1 MRILLPTDSFP
12 PGCGGGGLSA
22 YHLAA
27 GLASRGHAVEVV
39 KLVPGPGGIR
49 ETSFEGLPVTEFGYR
64 RPRIPG
70 LGAVWLNERF
80 HPIFRRYIAQR
91 LRARP
96 VDLVHAQHILSIL
109 PAIPA
114 ARAAGVPV
122 VGTIR
127 DFWPVCFWD
136 TSLSGDETCPG
147 CSPGNLRLCTQRRK
161 PALWP
166 ASRLFIPYMTR
177 TLRRRRALLRLSD
190 AVICVSTWV
199 RDAVLGRAPEV
210 ERSKVVC
217 VPNFVDCDRLQDD
230 GGGKPQGRVLEET
243 GLAGTPYLLYAGKL
257 ARNKGVVLMLRA
269 LARSGVKLP
278 LAVAARGEMEGEF
291 RAEAAR
297 LGLDVRLLGWRTNAE
312 VHDLLRGATALLFPS
327 LWPEPLARTL
337 LEATAIGTPIVATAT
352 GGTLDIVRDGE
363 TGLLASGEEAFAA
376 AIARVAR
383 EPELRRRF
391 FDLARRRAREQFDR
405 PAVLVRVE
413 AVYAAAIARARG
425 KRTETA
431 AAARPE

>member
-39 KLVPGPGGIR
+39 KLVPGAGGIR

-64 RPRIPG
+64 RPGIPG
-70 LGAVWLNERF
+70 LGPVWLNERF
-80 HPIFRRYIAQR
+80 RPILRRYIARR
-91 LRARP
+91 LHARP

-109 PAIPA
+109 AAIPA

-122 VGTIR
+122 VSTIR

-147 CSPGNLRLCTQRRK
+147 CSPGNLRLCTRRRK

-166 ASRLFIPYMTR
+166 ASLAFIPYMTR
-177 TLRRRRALLRLSD
+177 TLGRRRAVLAGSD

-199 RDAVLGRAPEV
+199 RDAVLARAPEV
-210 ERSKVVC
+210 PAAKVVR
-217 VPNFVDCDRLQDD
+217 VPNFVDCARLQDD
-230 GGGKPQGRVLEET
+230 DGGKPQGRVIEEA

-257 ARNKGVVLMLRA
+257 ARNKGVIPMLRA
-269 LARSGVKLP
+269 LASSGVRLP
-278 LAVAARGEMEGEF
+278 LVAAARGELEGAF
-291 RAEAAR
+291 RKEASR
-297 LGLDVRLLGWRTNAE
+297 LRLDVRLLGWRANDE
-312 VHDLLRGATALLFPS
+312 VHDLMRGATALLFPS

-337 LEATAIGTPIVATAT
+337 LEATALGTPIVATAS

-363 TGLLASGEEAFAA
+363 TGLLASGEAPFAA
-376 AIARVAR
+376 AIARVAAD
-383 EPELRRRF
+383 PSLRRRF
-391 FDLARRRAREQFDR
+391 FENSRRHARERFDR
-405 PAVLVRVE
+405 GVVLDRVE
-413 AVYAAAIARARG
+413 AVYAEAAGRAVARRSGEAHG
-425 KRTETA
+425 A
-431 AAARPE
+431 A